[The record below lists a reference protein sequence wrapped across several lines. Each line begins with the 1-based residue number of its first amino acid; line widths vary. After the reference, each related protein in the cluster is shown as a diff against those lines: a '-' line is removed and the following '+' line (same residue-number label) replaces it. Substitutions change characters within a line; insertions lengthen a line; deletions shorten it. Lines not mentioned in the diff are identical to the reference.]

1 MNLTQRLIVGALLVC
16 GVFVV
21 LTVGSLDWRLRNRLR
36 DATSTELIR
45 EARLVGAQWVTGLD
59 PDSLADAAGVAL
71 AHRVTLVTTDGRV
84 VGDSE
89 FDEPALSRLENH
101 AARPEISNALRADT
115 GSSVRESPSA
125 GDEEIYAAVR
135 TSLGV
140 ARVSFPTRAQELIV
154 DRLQRDVL
162 VVSVGATLLALLLS
176 AVFARSVTRPVLEL
190 RDDAKAIAAGDLERR
205 PGLNV
210 GGEVGE
216 LATAFHQLA
225 EQLSTRLRA
234 LEADDALLRALMDSL
249 NEGAVAFDSRQQVV
263 HLNAQARR
271 LLGVRDEVPFP
282 ADRLPRERA
291 LRSVIG
297 AAIAGEAIDGLELA
311 LLGRTVTL
319 TARPLA
325 SGGAVLALFD
335 LTPLRRLET
344 VRSDFVANVS
354 HELKTPLTVI
364 GGFAET
370 LGDDTM
376 EPAVR
381 RQFAAAILSNTRR
394 MQRIVDDLLD
404 LSRIES
410 GGWTPNPAS
419 IGIESLATEVLGNA
433 RGLSDAKG
441 VDLRIDVEPK
451 SMVVEA
457 DPTALRQVLTNLVDN
472 AVRHTSSGEVVVR
485 ARPSGEGV
493 TLSVQDTGA
502 GIRAEHLARIFERFY
517 RVDSGR
523 SRDQGGT
530 GLGLAIVKHLVE
542 AHGGR
547 VSATSELEQGTTIDV
562 WFPQRTTP
570 NAVPEIATRP

>member
-1 MNLTQRLIVGALLVC
+1 MSLTQRLIVGSLLVC

-36 DATSTELIR
+36 DATATELLR
-45 EARLVGAQWVTGLD
+45 EARLVGAQWRPGID
-59 PDSLADAAGVAL
+59 SDSLADAAGAAL
-71 AHRVTLVTTDGRV
+71 SHRVTLVTADGRV
-84 VGDSE
+84 LGDSE

-101 AARPEISNALRADT
+101 STRPEISAALSRDS
-115 GSSVRESPSA
+115 GSSIRTSPSA
-125 GDEEIYAAVR
+125 GDEEMYAAVR

-140 ARVSFPTRAQELIV
+140 ARVSLPTRAQELIV
-154 DRLQRDVL
+154 DRMQRDVL
-162 VVSVGATLLALLLS
+162 VASIGATVLALLLA

-205 PGLNV
+205 PALNV
-210 GGEVGE
+210 SGEVGE
-216 LATAFHQLA
+216 LATAFYQLA

-263 HLNAQARR
+263 HVNAQARR
-271 LLGVRDEVPFP
+271 LLAVRDEVPFP
-282 ADRLPRERA
+282 SDQLPRERA
-291 LRSVIG
+291 LRSAIA
-297 AAIAGEAIDGLELA
+297 AAIAGEAIDGLEVTIA
-311 LLGRTVTL
+311 GRTVTL

-354 HELKTPLTVI
+354 HELKTPLTVV

-370 LGDDTM
+370 LGDEGLDPDT
-376 EPAVR
+376 R
-381 RQFAAAILSNTRR
+381 RQFASAILSNTRR

-410 GGWTPNPAS
+410 GGWTPNPAMVD
-419 IGIESLATEVLGNA
+419 IEALAVDVLAGMRS
-433 RGLSDAKG
+433 RGAAKG
-441 VDLRIDVEPK
+441 IALRVDVEPK
-451 SMVVEA
+451 AMVVDA
-457 DPTALRQVLTNLVDN
+457 DPTALRQVLTNLIDN
-472 AVRHTSSGEVVVR
+472 AVRHTTAGEVVVQAR
-485 ARPSGEGV
+485 AQNGGITV
-493 TLSVQDTGA
+493 SVRDTGA

-517 RVDSGR
+517 RVDSAR
-523 SRDQGGT
+523 SREEGGT

-547 VSATSELEQGTTIDV
+547 VNAASEPDRGTTIEV
-562 WFPQRTTP
+562 WFPQKAGNGR
-570 NAVPEIATRP
+570 A

>member
-1 MNLTQRLIVGALLVC
+1 MVGSLLVC
-16 GVFVV
+16 GVFVI
-21 LTVGSLDWRLRNRLR
+21 LTVASLDWRLGSRLR
-36 DATSTELIR
+36 EESVTELLR
-45 EARLVGAQWVTGLD
+45 EARLVGAQWRPGLD
-59 PDSLADAAGVAL
+59 TDSLADAAGTAL
-71 AHRVTLVTTDGRV
+71 SHRVTLVAADGRV
-84 VGDSE
+84 MGDSE

-101 AARPEISNALRADT
+101 SSRPEISGALRSDS
-115 GSSVRESPSA
+115 GSSIRDSPSA

-135 TSLGV
+135 TVMGI
-140 ARVSFPTRAQELIV
+140 ARVSLPTRAQQLIV
-154 DRLQRDVL
+154 DRLQRDVF
-162 VVSVGATLLALLLS
+162 VVSLGATLLALALS
-176 AVFARSVTRPVLEL
+176 AFFARSVSRPVLEL

-205 PGLNV
+205 PALNV

-263 HLNAQARR
+263 HVNAQARR

-282 ADRLPRERA
+282 ADQLPRERV
-291 LRSVIG
+291 LRSAIA
-297 AAIAGEAIDGLELA
+297 AAIGGEAIDGLEFSLA
-311 LLGRTVTL
+311 GRTVTL

-354 HELKTPLTVI
+354 HELKTPLTVV

-370 LGDDTM
+370 LGDDAL
-376 EPAVR
+376 EPEVR
-381 RQFAAAILSNTRR
+381 RQFASAILSNTRR

-410 GGWTPNPAS
+410 GGWTPNPAT
-419 IGIESLATEVLGNA
+419 IDFESLAADVLTGMRS
-433 RGLSDAKG
+433 RGAAKG
-441 VDLRIDVEPK
+441 IALRVDVEPPALAID
-451 SMVVEA
+451 A

-472 AVRHTSSGEVVVR
+472 AVRHTTEGEVVVQ
-485 ARPSGEGV
+485 ARRSNGGIAV
-493 TLSVQDTGA
+493 SVRDTGA
-502 GIRAEHLARIFERFY
+502 GIRPEHLARIFERFY
-517 RVDSGR
+517 RVDTAR
-523 SRDQGGT
+523 SRDEGGT

-547 VSATSELEQGTTIDV
+547 VSASSEPDRGTTIEA
-562 WFPQRTTP
+562 WFPQR
-570 NAVPEIATRP
+570 AVPLIGRV

>member
-1 MNLTQRLIVGALLVC
+1 MNLTQRLIVGSLIVC

-36 DATSTELIR
+36 DATTTELLR
-45 EARLVGAQWVTGLD
+45 EARLVGAQWRTGID
-59 PDSLADAAGVAL
+59 ADSLADAAGAAL
-71 AHRVTLVTTDGRV
+71 SHRVTLVTTDGRV
-84 VGDSE
+84 LGDSE

-101 AARPEISNALRADT
+101 SGRPEVSAALSGDS
-115 GSSVRESPSA
+115 GSSIRTSPSA
-125 GDEEIYAAVR
+125 GDEELYAAVR
-135 TSLGV
+135 TPLGV
-140 ARVSFPTRAQELIV
+140 ARVSLPTRAQELIV

-162 VVSVGATLLALLLS
+162 VVSVGATLLALLLA

-190 RDDAKAIAAGDLERR
+190 RDDAQAIAAGDLERR
-205 PGLNV
+205 PALNV
-210 GGEVGE
+210 SGEVGE
-216 LATAFHQLA
+216 LATAFYQLA

-263 HLNAQARR
+263 HVNAQARR
-271 LLGVRDEVPFP
+271 LLAVRDAVPFP
-282 ADRLPRERA
+282 ADQLPRERA
-291 LRSVIG
+291 LRSAIV
-297 AAIAGEAIDGLELA
+297 AATAGEAVDGLEVNLG
-311 LLGRTVTL
+311 GRTVTL

-354 HELKTPLTVI
+354 HELKTPLTVV

-370 LGDDTM
+370 LGDEGLDPDT
-376 EPAVR
+376 R
-381 RQFAAAILSNTRR
+381 RQFASAILSNTRR

-410 GGWTPNPAS
+410 GGWTPNPAMVD
-419 IGIESLATEVLGNA
+419 IESLAVDVLA
-433 RGLSDAKG
+433 AMRSRGVAKG
-441 VDLRIDVEPK
+441 IALRVDVEPRA
-451 SMVVEA
+451 MAIDA

-472 AVRHTSSGEVVVR
+472 AVRHTSAGEVVVQAR
-485 ARPSGEGV
+485 AKNGGIAV
-493 TLSVQDTGA
+493 SVHDTGA

-517 RVDSGR
+517 RVDSAR
-523 SRDQGGT
+523 SREEGGT

-547 VSATSELEQGTTIDV
+547 VHAVSEPDRGTTIEA
-562 WFPQRTTP
+562 WFPQKSGNGR
-570 NAVPEIATRP
+570 A

>member
-1 MNLTQRLIVGALLVC
+1 MSLTQRLIVGALLVC

-21 LTVGSLDWRLRNRLR
+21 LTVASLDWRLRDRLR
-36 DATSTELIR
+36 EESLTELLR
-45 EARLVGAQWVTGLD
+45 EARLVGAQWQPGLD
-59 PDSLADAAGVAL
+59 PDSLADAAGTAL
-71 AHRVTLVTTDGRV
+71 SHRVTLVTPDGRV
-84 VGDSE
+84 LGDSE

-101 AARPEISNALRADT
+101 ATRPEISAAFRSDS
-115 GSSVRESPSA
+115 GSSIRTSPSA
-125 GDEEIYAAVR
+125 GDEELYAAVR

-140 ARVSFPTRAQELIV
+140 ARVSVATRAQELIV

-162 VVSVGATLLALLLS
+162 LVALGATLLALAL
-176 AVFARSVTRPVLEL
+176 AVVFAKSVSRPVLEL

-205 PGLNV
+205 PALNV

-216 LATAFHQLA
+216 LATAFYQLA

-249 NEGAVAFDSRQQVV
+249 NEGALAFDSRQQVV
-263 HLNAQARR
+263 HVNRQARR

-282 ADRLPRERA
+282 ADQLPRERA
-291 LRSVIG
+291 LRQAVA
-297 AAIAGEAIDGLELA
+297 AAIAGEAIDGLELMIA
-311 LLGRTVTL
+311 GRTVTL

-325 SGGAVLALFD
+325 SGGAVLAFFD

-354 HELKTPLTVI
+354 HELKTPLTVV

-370 LGDDTM
+370 LGDESLDP
-376 EPAVR
+376 EVR
-381 RQFAAAILSNTRR
+381 RQFAGAILANTRR

-419 IGIESLATEVLGNA
+419 VDIESLAEDILAGMEE
-433 RGLSDAKG
+433 RGAAKG
-441 VDLRIDVEPK
+441 IALRVDVAPEAAA
-451 SMVVEA
+451 VNA

-472 AVRHTSSGEVVVR
+472 AVRHTAAGEVVVE
-485 ARPSGEGV
+485 ARGSGQGIAV
-493 TLSVQDTGA
+493 SVRDTGA
-502 GIRAEHLARIFERFY
+502 GIRPEHLARIFERFY

-523 SRDQGGT
+523 SRDEGGT

-547 VSATSELEQGTTIDV
+547 VEAASEPDRGTTIEA
-562 WFPQRTTP
+562 WFPNRARGT
-570 NAVPEIATRP
+570 NGRL

>member
-1 MNLTQRLIVGALLVC
+1 MSLTQRLIVGALLVC

-21 LTVGSLDWRLRNRLR
+21 LTVASLDWRLRNRLR
-36 DATSTELIR
+36 DESATELLR
-45 EARLVGAQWVTGLD
+45 EARLVGAQWREGLD
-59 PDSLADAAGVAL
+59 ADSLADAAGAAL
-71 AHRVTLVTTDGRV
+71 SHRVTLVASDGRIL
-84 VGDSE
+84 GDSE
-89 FDEPALSRLENH
+89 FDEPALSRLENQ
-101 AARPEISNALRADT
+101 AARPEISDALRSDSGT
-115 GSSVRESPSA
+115 SLQESPGS
-125 GDEEIYAAVR
+125 GDEEMYAAVR
-135 TSLGV
+135 SGPGV
-140 ARVSFPTRAQELIV
+140 VRVALSTRAQEAIV
-154 DRLQRDVL
+154 SRIQRDVL
-162 VVSVGATLLALLLS
+162 VGSLGATLLALLLS
-176 AVFARSVTRPVLEL
+176 AVFAGSITRPVLEL

-205 PGLNV
+205 PALNV

-249 NEGAVAFDSRQQVV
+249 NEGAVALDSRQQVV
-263 HLNAQARR
+263 HVNAEARR

-282 ADRLPRERA
+282 ADQLPRDRA
-291 LRSVIG
+291 LRSAIA
-297 AAIAGEAIDGLELA
+297 AAIAGEAIDGLELTIA
-311 LLGRTVTL
+311 GRTVTL

-354 HELKTPLTVI
+354 HELKTPLTVV

-370 LGDDTM
+370 LGDDAL
-376 EPAVR
+376 EPEVR
-381 RQFAAAILSNTRR
+381 RQFASAILSNTRR

-410 GGWTPNPAS
+410 GGWTPNPAT
-419 IGIESLATEVLGNA
+419 IDIESLAVDVLAGMRTRGNV
-433 RGLSDAKG
+433 KG
-441 VDLRIDVEPK
+441 ISLRVDVEPNALAI
-451 SMVVEA
+451 EA

-472 AVRHTSSGEVVVR
+472 AVRYTAAGEVVVR
-485 ARPSGEGV
+485 ARASKGGI
-493 TLSVQDTGA
+493 SVSVRDTGQ

-517 RVDSGR
+517 RVDSAR
-523 SRDQGGT
+523 SREEGGT

-547 VSATSELEQGTTIDV
+547 VNADSELDRGTTIEA
-562 WFPQRTTP
+562 WFPSRAKGL
-570 NAVPEIATRP
+570 NGRG

>member
-1 MNLTQRLIVGALLVC
+1 MSLTQRLIVGSLLVG

-36 DATSTELIR
+36 DATATELLR
-45 EARLVGAQWVTGLD
+45 EARLVGLQWVEGVD
-59 PDSLADAAGVAL
+59 PDSLADAAGAAL
-71 AHRVTLVTTDGRV
+71 SHRVTLVAPDGRV

-89 FDEPALSRLENH
+89 FDGPALARLENH
-101 AARPEISNALRADT
+101 AARPEISAATSGDSGFSIRP
-115 GSSVRESPSA
+115 SPSA
-125 GDEEIYAAVR
+125 GDEEMYAAVR
-135 TSLGV
+135 SRLGV
-140 ARVSFPTRAQELIV
+140 TRVSLPTTAQELIV

-162 VVSVGATLLALLLS
+162 VVATGATLLALLLS
-176 AVFARSVTRPVLEL
+176 VVVARSVTRPVLEL

-234 LEADDALLRALMDSL
+234 LEADDALLRALMESL
-249 NEGAVAFDSRQQVV
+249 NEGAVALDARQQVV
-263 HLNAQARR
+263 HVNAEARR
-271 LLGVRDEVPFP
+271 LLGVRDLVPFP

-291 LRSVIG
+291 LR
-297 AAIAGEAIDGLELA
+297 AAIADSIAGEAIDGLELHLA
-311 LLGRTVTL
+311 GRTITL

-354 HELKTPLTVI
+354 HELKTPLTVV

-370 LGDDTM
+370 LGDESLD
-376 EPAVR
+376 PGQR
-381 RQFAAAILSNTRR
+381 RQFASAILTNTRR

-410 GGWTPNPAS
+410 GGWTPNPAAVD
-419 IGIESLATEVLGNA
+419 IEALATDVLAAVKA
-433 RGLSDAKG
+433 RSAAKG
-441 VDLRIDVEPK
+441 IALRVDVEPRGL
-451 SMVVEA
+451 VVDA

-472 AVRHTSSGEVVVR
+472 AVRHTSAGDIVVR
-485 ARPSGEGV
+485 ARRSDGGV
-493 TLSVQDTGA
+493 TLGVQDTGA

-517 RVDSGR
+517 RADTAR
-523 SRDQGGT
+523 SREEGGT

-547 VSATSELEQGTTIDV
+547 VSATSQLDRGTTIEA
-562 WFPQRTTP
+562 WFPQRV
-570 NAVPEIATRP
+570 VPADGRA

>member
-1 MNLTQRLIVGALLVC
+1 MSLTQRLIVGALLVC

-21 LTVGSLDWRLRNRLR
+21 LNVASLDWRLRDRLR
-36 DATSTELIR
+36 EESATELLR
-45 EARLVGAQWVTGLD
+45 EARLVGAQWRPGLD
-59 PDSLADAAGVAL
+59 PDSLADAAGAAL
-71 AHRVTLVTTDGRV
+71 AHRVSLVTPDGRV
-84 VGDSE
+84 LGDSE

-101 AARPEISNALRADT
+101 ATRPEISAALRADSGT
-115 GSSVRESPSA
+115 SIRTSPSA
-125 GDEEIYAAVR
+125 GDEELYAAVR

-140 ARVSFPTRAQELIV
+140 ARVSVATRAQELIV

-162 VVSVGATLLALLLS
+162 FVALGATLLALALA
-176 AVFARSVTRPVLEL
+176 AVFAKSVSRPVLEL

-205 PGLNV
+205 PALNV
-210 GGEVGE
+210 SGEVGE

-263 HLNAQARR
+263 HVNPQARR

-282 ADRLPRERA
+282 ADQLPRERA
-291 LRSVIG
+291 LRQAIA
-297 AAIAGEAIDGLELA
+297 AAIAGGAIDGLELTIA
-311 LLGRTVTL
+311 GRTVTL

-354 HELKTPLTVI
+354 HELKTPLTVV

-370 LGDDTM
+370 LGDDSLDP
-376 EPAVR
+376 EVR
-381 RQFAAAILSNTRR
+381 RQFAGAILANTRR

-419 IGIESLATEVLGNA
+419 VDIEALAEEILAGMEA
-433 RGLSDAKG
+433 RGAAKG
-441 VDLRIDVEPK
+441 IALRVDVEPQA
-451 SMVVEA
+451 SAVHA

-472 AVRHTSSGEVVVR
+472 AVRHTAAGEVVVQ
-485 ARPSGEGV
+485 ARGSGTGIAV
-493 TLSVQDTGA
+493 SVRDTGA
-502 GIRAEHLARIFERFY
+502 GIRPEHLARIFERFY

-523 SRDQGGT
+523 SRDEGGT

-547 VSATSELEQGTTIDV
+547 VNAASEPDRGTTIEA
-562 WFPQRTTP
+562 WFPNRAKGT
-570 NAVPEIATRP
+570 NGRG

>member
-1 MNLTQRLIVGALLVC
+1 MNLTQRLIVGSLLVC
-16 GVFVV
+16 GLFVV

-36 DATSTELIR
+36 DATVTELLR
-45 EARLVGAQWVTGLD
+45 EARLVAVQWHHGAD
-59 PDSLADAAGVAL
+59 PDSLADAAGSAL
-71 AHRVTLVTTDGRV
+71 AHRVTLVAPDGRV

-89 FDEPALSRLENH
+89 FDEPALGRLENH
-101 AARPEISNALRADT
+101 AAHPEISAATSGDSGFSIRT
-115 GSSVRESPSA
+115 SPSA
-125 GDEEIYAAVR
+125 GYEEIYAAVR
-135 TSLGV
+135 APLGV
-140 ARVSFPTRAQELIV
+140 ARVSLPTTAQELII

-176 AVFARSVTRPVLEL
+176 VLFARSVTQPVLEL
-190 RDDAKAIAAGDLERR
+190 RDDAKAIASGDLERR

-216 LATAFHQLA
+216 LAIAFHQLA

-249 NEGAVAFDSRQQVV
+249 NEGALAFDARQQVV

-282 ADRLPRERA
+282 ADQLPRERA
-291 LRSVIG
+291 LRSAI
-297 AAIAGEAIDGLELA
+297 ADAIAGEAIDGLEVHLA
-311 LLGRTVTL
+311 GRTVTL

-354 HELKTPLTVI
+354 HELKTPLTVVS
-364 GGFAET
+364 GFAET
-370 LGDDTM
+370 LGDETL
-376 EPAVR
+376 EPEQR
-381 RQFAAAILSNTRR
+381 RQFMSAILSNTRR

-410 GGWTPNPAS
+410 GGWTPNPATVDV
-419 IGIESLATEVLGNA
+419 EAVAVEVLSGMQA
-433 RGLSDAKG
+433 RGAAKG
-441 VDLRIDVEPK
+441 IALRVDVEPGAK
-451 SMVVEA
+451 AIDA
-457 DPTALRQVLTNLVDN
+457 DPTAIRQVLANLVDN
-472 AVRHTSSGEVVVR
+472 AVRHTTAGEVVVQ
-485 ARPSGEGV
+485 ARVAHGGV
-493 TLSVQDTGA
+493 ALTVRDTGA

-517 RVDSGR
+517 RVDSAR
-523 SRDQGGT
+523 SRDEGGT

-547 VSATSELEQGTTIDV
+547 VSAASELDQGTAIET
-562 WFPQRTTP
+562 WFPRRQS
-570 NAVPEIATRP
+570 RPDGTA

>member
-1 MNLTQRLIVGALLVC
+1 VNLTQRLMVGSLLVC
-16 GVFVV
+16 GVFVI
-21 LTVGSLDWRLRNRLR
+21 LTVTSLDIRLRHRLQE
-36 DATSTELIR
+36 ASTTELLR
-45 EARLVGAQWVTGLD
+45 EARLVGAQWHAGLD
-59 PDSLADAAGVAL
+59 ADSLADAAGAAL
-71 AHRVTLVTTDGRV
+71 AHRVTLVTADGRV

-101 AARPEISNALRADT
+101 SGRPEISSALQSDS
-115 GSSVRESPSA
+115 GSSIRSSPSA
-125 GDEEIYAAVR
+125 GDVELYAAVR
-135 TSLGV
+135 TSMGV
-140 ARVSFPTRAQELIV
+140 ARVSLPTLAQELIV

-162 VVSVGATLLALLLS
+162 LVSLGATLLALGLAAL
-176 AVFARSVTRPVLEL
+176 FARSVTRPVLEL

-205 PGLNV
+205 PALNV

-225 EQLSTRLRA
+225 SQLSTRLRA

-249 NEGAVAFDSRQQVV
+249 NEGAVALDARRQVV
-263 HLNAQARR
+263 HMNAQARR

-282 ADRLPRERA
+282 ADQLPRERV
-291 LRSVIG
+291 LRSAIG
-297 AAIAGEAIDGLELA
+297 AAIAGEAIDGLELT
-311 LLGRTVTL
+311 LSGRTVTL
-319 TARPLA
+319 TARPLQ

-370 LGDDTM
+370 LGDDDGLDP
-376 EPAVR
+376 EVR

-410 GGWTPNPAS
+410 GGWTPNPSS
-419 IGIESLATEVLGNA
+419 IDIASLAAEVLTGVRERA
-433 RGLSDAKG
+433 SAKN
-441 VDLRIDVEPK
+441 VSLRANIEPAAQ
-451 SMVVEA
+451 VIEA

-472 AVRHTSSGEVVVR
+472 AVRHTSAGEVVVE
-485 ARPSGEGV
+485 ARSLNGGV
-493 TLSVQDTGA
+493 AVSVRDTGV
-502 GIRAEHLARIFERFY
+502 GIRMEHLARIFERFY
-517 RVDSGR
+517 RVDTGR
-523 SRDQGGT
+523 SRDEGGT

-547 VSATSELEQGTTIDV
+547 VTASSEPDRGTTIEA
-562 WFPQRTTP
+562 WFPRRGP
-570 NAVPEIATRP
+570 NGRA